1 LANKEKENQ
10 MRKLL
15 ARLRIRRETVSFE
28 GIPDSVQDHLP
39 PELESLRG
47 VAMAALKRLAQPD
60 LRPSFPPERA
70 DDLAT
75 LMRALADP
83 QKILLVYFA
92 MAAALGKIGKV
103 QLSESEQSE
112 AERLSCGFGQ
122 MSLTDDE
129 MHAVRRLARGGMPDT
144 CSRN

>member
-1 LANKEKENQ
+1 

-15 ARLRIRRETVSFE
+15 ARLRIRSENASFE

-39 PELESLRG
+39 PELKSLHRVVLAALRG
-47 VAMAALKRLAQPD
+47 LGQSD
-60 LRPSFPPERA
+60 LRPCSPPERS
-70 DDLAT
+70 DDLVI

-92 MAAALGKIGKV
+92 MAAALGEVGEV
-103 QLSESEQSE
+103 HLSESARCE

-122 MSLTDDE
+122 THLTDAE
-129 MHAVRRLARGGMPDT
+129 MHAVRRLAGR
-144 CSRN
+144 RRV